1 MPQSRRAKTAAALL
15 VAEYWFRKE
24 ERKRK
29 KRKIWIREWIERRNE
44 LGAFKS
50 TELEDLLFIVGP
62 KIQKQDTVLRGSISA
77 SERLMVTLRFLATG
91 DSYNSLMYLF
101 RIPACT
107 ISIVVPEVCK
117 AIFDTLKES
126 LLKIPDRKEEQLKIA
141 EGFDSKWDFPNCIG
155 ALDGKHVVMQAPPN
169 SGSLYFNYKGS
180 LSIVLLAL
188 IDSNYKF
195 TYIDVGCGGRI
206 SDGGVFNNCSLKE
219 GIVAKALDIP
229 DRSPLKGRQLPM
241 PYVIVADDAFALSD
255 YLMKPYPFKNLPM

>member
-29 KRKIWIREWIERRNE
+29 KRKIWVREWIERRNE

-62 KIQKQDTVLRGSISA
+62 KIQKQDTVLRELISA
-77 SERLMVTLRFLATG
+77 SEKLMVTLRFLATG

-117 AIFDTLKES
+117 AIFDTLKETLLKVS
-126 LLKIPDRKEEQLKIA
+126 LLLLYLLLNCVKTLLFNITNFYYKIRV
-141 EGFDSKWDFPNCIG
+141 CICNTIT
-155 ALDGKHVVMQAPPN
+155 LH
-169 SGSLYFNYKGS
+169 
-180 LSIVLLAL
+180 
-188 IDSNYKF
+188 
-195 TYIDVGCGGRI
+195 
-206 SDGGVFNNCSLKE
+206 
-219 GIVAKALDIP
+219 
-229 DRSPLKGRQLPM
+229 
-241 PYVIVADDAFALSD
+241 
-255 YLMKPYPFKNLPM
+255 